1 MEETLKENTE
11 NLVITDINTLG
22 ICYEKFP
29 IQDSI
34 IHFNNDNGVKF
45 IELYTI
51 VEDIKTNEKRKMK
64 IRINCDSFMF
74 LDVDEKEWNENVCQ

>member
-1 MEETLKENTE
+1 MNTE

-29 IQDSI
+29 IRDSI
-34 IHFNNDNGVKF
+34 INCHNNNGVKF

-51 VEDIKTNEKRKMK
+51 VEDIKTKERKKIK
-64 IRINCDSFMF
+64 IRIDGGSFTF
-74 LDVDEKEWNENVCQ
+74 LDIDKKEWNEKCT

>member
-1 MEETLKENTE
+1 MNTE
-11 NLVITDINTLG
+11 NLVITDINALG

-34 IHFNNDNGVKF
+34 IHCNNDNGVKF

-51 VEDIKTNEKRKMK
+51 VEDIKTNEKKKIK
-64 IRINCDSFMF
+64 IRIDGGVFTF
-74 LDVDEKEWNENVCQ
+74 LDVDEKEWEEKSCQ